1 MAEVTM
7 PRLSDTMTEGHIAEW
22 LKKEGDKVEKGDVLL
37 EIETDKATMSQE
49 SYDAGV
55 LEKIVVPAGQT
66 VPIGTVIAIIGNGKG
81 SSGGAPAAS
90 ATPAATPTANG
101 ATKAGPEGTLIGG
114 GAAEPPPATQSTQPA
129 SAPAPQPAPA
139 QVASSERV
147 KSSPMARKKAEEYG
161 LNLASIQGTGPGG
174 RILADDVEAA
184 KTGGT
189 AQAAQPSPTQ
199 APVSP
204 TAAPAYGGAAVP
216 SETPAPA
223 PQAAAQPSPSPAPA
237 ASTGDY
243 EEKELS
249 RTRAVVA
256 RRMTEAKQQI
266 PHIYLT
272 TEIDMTEALKW
283 RQTINAALEKDGGSK
298 ASVNDLVVKAVAK
311 TLKKVPA
318 LNATFADNKL
328 RLYNRVHVAFAV
340 ALEDGLITPVV
351 KDTDQKVLGQIAA
364 ETKVLVD
371 KARKGKLALD
381 EFQGGTF
388 TISNLGMYDIDSF
401 TAVINQPQVAIL
413 AVGSTVPKVVVK
425 GNGDTDNPE
434 FGVIQAMKVTLSV
447 DHRAAD
453 GAVGAQFLLE
463 LKKILQNPL
472 LLLV

>member
-49 SYDAGV
+49 SYDAGI

-66 VPIGTVIAIIGNGKG
+66 VPIGTVIAIIGNGK
-81 SSGGAPAAS
+81 SAPAPVA
-90 ATPAATPTANG
+90 
-101 ATKAGPEGTLIGG
+101 
-114 GAAEPPPATQSTQPA
+114 A
-129 SAPAPQPAPA
+129 SAPAPSAPSNAAPAATQPVAVAQPAQAAPA
-139 QVASSERV
+139 QPVAEGERV

-161 LNLASIQGTGPGG
+161 LSLASIKGSGPGG

-184 KTGGT
+184 KAGGT
-189 AQAAQPSPTQ
+189 ATAAQP
-199 APVSP
+199 APASL
-204 TAAPAYGGAAVP
+204 TAAPAYGGAAVTG
-216 SETPAPA
+216 EAPA
-223 PQAAAQPSPSPAPA
+223 PQAAAQPAPSTPAV
-237 ASTGDY
+237 STADY

-256 RRMTEAKQQI
+256 RRMTEAKQQV

-272 TEIDMTEALKW
+272 SEIDMTEALKW

-298 ASVNDLVVKAVAK
+298 ASVNDLVIKAVAK

-318 LNATFADNKL
+318 LNATFVDNKI
-328 RLYNRVHVAFAV
+328 RFYKRVNVAFAV
-340 ALEDGLITPVV
+340 ALEDGLITPIV
-351 KDTDQKVLGQIAA
+351 KDADQKTIGQIAA

-388 TISNLGMYDIDSF
+388 SISNMGMYDIDSF
-401 TAVINQPQVAIL
+401 SAVINQPQVGIL

-434 FGVIQAMKVTLSV
+434 FGVIQAMKVTISV
-447 DHRAAD
+447 DHRATD